1 MAAAHEEQ
9 QVQIEMIKAIVQSQ
23 SALAR
28 MLNQMADLTAH
39 SEAATKLLKE
49 QHIQKLQRN
58 CSRTIFDCCPCIS
71 LHYAAWSQ
79 VFRPVFARQAQLR
92 LHGCIRIVNSRR

>member
-39 SEAATKLLKE
+39 SEAATKLLKDNIRLLSMY
-49 QHIQKLQRN
+49 QLALCGMVTGFQTRIRKTGTAAPPWLH
-58 CSRTIFDCCPCIS
+58 TDCQFEEMRVEEGEVAS
-71 LHYAAWSQ
+71 E
-79 VFRPVFARQAQLR
+79 
-92 LHGCIRIVNSRR
+92 